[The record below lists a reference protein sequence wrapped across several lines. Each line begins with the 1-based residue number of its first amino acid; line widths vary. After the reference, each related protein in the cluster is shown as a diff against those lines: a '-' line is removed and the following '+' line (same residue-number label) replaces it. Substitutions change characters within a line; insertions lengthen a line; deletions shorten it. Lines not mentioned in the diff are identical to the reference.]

1 MTDRLGGDAER
12 VSSPGEYR
20 LHVRRLV
27 ALFAGLGVLEIG
39 ILSGPTVYFTEGVKP
54 IAAAMLL
61 APIVVLAVVIA
72 GVSAGAIYLRRC
84 GRPRRD
90 LLRRADRLLAGL
102 LAALLGV
109 YVAVACVLAATR
121 LLPIAAPGD
130 ALARMHP
137 MLGWYFVIAAAGA
150 VVLTRRWRF
159 IFVVALAPLLLMV
172 NATAIGELQFVSVED
187 VMLDMATNLATIG
200 ALTWL
205 LRLAETSDASGA
217 QQRAQAVELAARQA
231 STRAQHEA
239 NSFIHDHILSAL
251 IAVANGLPDRAA
263 LRDSARQA
271 LDSLSAETAVAS
283 PVATRTLLNDV
294 AGRVGVMAG
303 EIRTDVVL
311 TREHE
316 IPPEVAQAITE
327 ATLEAVR
334 NSLRHAGSDDAPVTR
349 RVTLTSDACGISIEV
364 SDNGCGFDPAVAGR
378 GRHGVSGSII
388 ARMQDVGGR
397 ATVDSVPGEGACVT
411 LRWRPNLDSA
421 DQQRPER
428 DAAQNEAASWERS
441 LSASMESVGARA
453 IAAGLVLVHFILL
466 VYECAVHSYWHW
478 PPAALSFIALLPPA
492 VLLLKTWPDALLP
505 RWVARLTVVVIA
517 AVNFLVLPQIITTG
531 WPGYASW
538 CTGAG
543 SDLSRGLLMR
553 GRPVYAWA
561 GSAAT
566 TLATAYW
573 VISTGRPLLMIF
585 TYMLGHYFT
594 LVSWHGVAHLSTRAT
609 TQIAA
614 TQRETA
620 RLQAQQRA
628 HEEADRIMTSR
639 MASVRQRVTPLLTQI
654 ADGKAPTPKLRSQA
668 YLLEAELRDE
678 IRAPFFTGTSIVTS
692 AQAARRRGTEV
703 ILLDDSGDNTTI
715 DDQVRTNAVNYVT
728 KFLNITQSNRVVI
741 RLNPPRRPTLLTI
754 VTDDTRYRL
763 DRQGELIAEG
773 MGAPVI

>member
-1 MTDRLGGDAER
+1 
-12 VSSPGEYR
+12 
-20 LHVRRLV
+20 
-27 ALFAGLGVLEIG
+27 
-39 ILSGPTVYFTEGVKP
+39 
-54 IAAAMLL
+54 
-61 APIVVLAVVIA
+61 
-72 GVSAGAIYLRRC
+72 
-84 GRPRRD
+84 
-90 LLRRADRLLAGL
+90 
-102 LAALLGV
+102 
-109 YVAVACVLAATR
+109 
-121 LLPIAAPGD
+121 
-130 ALARMHP
+130 
-137 MLGWYFVIAAAGA
+137 
-150 VVLTRRWRF
+150 
-159 IFVVALAPLLLMV
+159 
-172 NATAIGELQFVSVED
+172 
-187 VMLDMATNLATIG
+187 
-200 ALTWL
+200 
-205 LRLAETSDASGA
+205 
-217 QQRAQAVELAARQA
+217 
-231 STRAQHEA
+231 
-239 NSFIHDHILSAL
+239 
-251 IAVANGLPDRAA
+251 
-263 LRDSARQA
+263 
-271 LDSLSAETAVAS
+271 
-283 PVATRTLLNDV
+283 
-294 AGRVGVMAG
+294 MAG

-316 IPPEVAQAITE
+316 IPSEVAQAVTE

-364 SDNGCGFDPAVAGR
+364 SDSGCGFDPAVAGR

-397 ATVDSVPGEGACVT
+397 ATVESAPGEGACVT
-411 LRWRPNLDSA
+411 LRWRPSLDSA

-441 LSASMESVGARA
+441 LSASMESAGARA
-453 IAAGLVLVHFILL
+453 IAAGLALVHFILL

-492 VLLLKTWPDALLP
+492 FLLLKAWPDALLP
-505 RWVARLTVVVIA
+505 RWVAQLTVVVIA

-543 SDLSRGLLMR
+543 NDLSCGLLMR

-573 VISTGRPLLMIF
+573 VISTGRPLFMIF

-703 ILLDDSGDNTTI
+703 ILLDDSGDTTI

-728 KFLNITQSNRVVI
+728 KFLNVTQSNRVVI

-763 DRQGELIAEG
+763 DRQGELIAESVG
-773 MGAPVI
+773 GQVN

>member
-1 MTDRLGGDAER
+1 MTDRLGRAAER

-72 GVSAGAIYLRRC
+72 GVAAGAIYLRRS

-187 VMLDMATNLATIG
+187 VMLDMTTNLATIG

-263 LRDSARQA
+263 LRGSARQA
-271 LDSLSAETAVAS
+271 LDSLSAGMAVAS
-283 PVATRTLLNDV
+283 PVTASTLLNDV
-294 AGRVGVMAG
+294 AGGVGVMAG
-303 EIRTDVVL
+303 DIRTDVVL
-311 TREHE
+311 SGEHE
-316 IPPEVAQAITE
+316 IPPEVAQAIAE

-334 NSLRHAGSDDAPVTR
+334 NSLRHAGDDAVVTR
-349 RVTLTSDACGISIEV
+349 TVTLTSDACGITVEV
-364 SDNGCGFDPAVAGR
+364 NDNGRGFDPAAAGR

-397 ATVDSVPGEGACVT
+397 ATVDSAPGEGACIT
-411 LRWRPNLDSA
+411 LRWRPVLGSA
-421 DQQRPER
+421 DRQRPER
-428 DAAQNEAASWERS
+428 DVAQSEAASWERS
-441 LSASMESVGARA
+441 LSASMESAGARA
-453 IAAGLVLVHFILL
+453 IAAGLVGVH
-466 VYECAVHSYWHW
+466 VVMVAYECAAHSYWRW
-478 PPAALSFIALLPPA
+478 PLAALSFIALLPPA

-505 RWVARLTVVVIA
+505 RWVAQLTVVVIA
-517 AVNFLVLPQIITTG
+517 AVNFLVLPQIVTTG

-543 SDLSRGLLMR
+543 NDLSCGLLMR

-573 VISTGRPLLMIF
+573 VISTGRPLFMIF

-594 LVSWHGVAHLSTRAT
+594 LASWHGVAHLSTRAT

-654 ADGKAPTPKLRSQA
+654 ANGKAPTPKLRSQA

-678 IRAPFFTGTSIVTS
+678 IRAPFFTGTSIVAS

-728 KFLNITQSNRVVI
+728 KFLNVTQSNRVVI

-754 VTDDTRYRL
+754 VTDDTRYGL
-763 DRQGELIAEG
+763 NRQGELIAESTG
-773 MGAPVI
+773 GKMN

>member
-1 MTDRLGGDAER
+1 MTDRPGRGAER
-12 VSSPGEYR
+12 VSYPGEYQ
-20 LHVRRLV
+20 LHVCRLV

-39 ILSGPTVYFTEGVKP
+39 ILSGPTVYLTEDVEP
-54 IAAAMLL
+54 TTAVAFL

-72 GVSAGAIYLRRC
+72 GVAAGTIYLRRC
-84 GRPRRD
+84 GRLWRD
-90 LLRRADRLLAGL
+90 LLRRADRVLAGL
-102 LAALLGV
+102 LTALLGI
-109 YVAVACVLAATR
+109 YVAVACVLAMTR

-137 MLGWYFVIAAAGA
+137 MLGWYFVIAAAAA

-159 IFVVALAPLLLMV
+159 TFVVALAPLLVMV
-172 NATAIGELQFVSVED
+172 NAMAIGELQFVSVED
-187 VMLDMATNLATIG
+187 VMLDTATNLATIG

-205 LRLAETSDASGA
+205 LWLAEASDASSA
-217 QQRAQAVELAARQA
+217 RQRAQAVELAARQA
-231 STRAQHEA
+231 STRAQREA

-263 LRDSARQA
+263 LRGSARQA
-271 LDSLSAETAVAS
+271 LDSLSTSTTVTS
-283 PVATRTLLNDV
+283 PVAARALLNDV
-294 AGRVGVMAG
+294 AGRVGAMAG
-303 EIRTDVVL
+303 DIRTDVLL

-316 IPPEVAQAITE
+316 IPPEAAQAITE

-334 NSLRHAGSDDAPVTR
+334 NSLRHAGDDAAVTR
-349 RVTLTSDACGISIEV
+349 MVTLTSDACCVTIEV
-364 SDNGCGFDPAVAGR
+364 NDNGRGFDPAAAGR

-388 ARMQDVGGR
+388 ARMHDVGGR
-397 ATVDSVPGEGACVT
+397 ATVDSAPGEGACIT
-411 LRWRPNLDSA
+411 LRWRPLLDSVNRRLPA
-421 DQQRPER
+421 R
-428 DAAQNEAASWERS
+428 DAAQSEAASWERS
-441 LSASMESVGARA
+441 LSASMESAGARA
-453 IAAGLVLVHFILL
+453 IAAGLVLVHFILV
-466 VYECAVHSYWHW
+466 VYECAAHSYWHW
-478 PPAALSFIALLPPA
+478 PPVALSFIALLFPA
-492 VLLLKTWPDALLP
+492 ILLLKTWPDSLLP
-505 RWVARLTVVVIA
+505 SWVAQLTVIVIA

-543 SDLSRGLLMR
+543 NDLSCGLLMR

-573 VISTGRPLLMIF
+573 VISTGRPLFMIF

-594 LVSWHGVAHLSTRAT
+594 LASWHGVAHLSTRAT

-614 TQRETA
+614 TQRESA

-654 ADGKAPTPKLRSQA
+654 ADGKAPTPELCSQA

-692 AQAARRRGTEV
+692 AHAARRRGTEV

-715 DDQVRTNAVNYVT
+715 DDRTRANAVNYVT
-728 KFLNITQSNRVVI
+728 KLLNLTQSNRVVI

-763 DRQGELIAEG
+763 DRQGEL
-773 MGAPVI
+773 MVQNDT